1 MRQVSGL
8 ENEAKTTGKNSDTHQ
23 KVVVEIFGE
32 TYRLKTD
39 NDPQYLRDIAK
50 MVDEKMKEISQKT
63 RSFTGS
69 RIGVL
74 TAMEFADEYC
84 QLKKDYEELM
94 KLFDDE

>member
-1 MRQVSGL
+1 MKQPEGTQ
-8 ENEAKTTGKNSDTHQ
+8 AHQ

-32 TYRLKTD
+32 TYRMKTD
-39 NDPQYLRDIAK
+39 NDPQYLRELAQ

-74 TAMEFADEYC
+74 AALEFADEYR

-94 KLFDDE
+94 ALFDEE